1 MGIMESTNEVVPRIS
16 PSSAQRR
23 RVDMAVKDVLAKV
36 RLHAKK
42 APYPLGVKL
51 VGSTAKD
58 TYVFPPDLDVFI
70 LFPPD
75 VPRSELEKY
84 GLALGRKVLGGEER
98 YAEHP
103 YIHGKFKGF
112 DVDIVP
118 CYSVDDPSN
127 LKSAV
132 DRTPFHTDYILSHL
146 KQSQRDEV
154 RLLKQ
159 FMKGIGTYSA
169 EAKVQGFSGYLVE
182 LLILRYGDFESVLKS
197 AKDWREGLVLTLAE
211 GGSRRF
217 ASPLTFYDP
226 VDRERNVASALSLQ
240 NMATFIR
247 ASKEYLNHPDSRFFF
262 PEPREDWSRSHI
274 AREMR
279 ARGTKLIAVR
289 LPRPVLTE
297 DNLYPQVRRTLEGM
311 QSTLESASFVVLDR
325 SFSITGK
332 TIDLIMEL
340 QAERL
345 PAAMKHKGPPV
356 TSEHS
361 DQFVEKWMDV
371 ALVPPF
377 IENGRWV
384 TIVRRPHRTAKELL
398 SSEMQKAAL
407 GKEMKGLKGMRVL
420 SHAQLLKNGPKGS
433 ISELLDKI
441 APWER

>member
-1 MGIMESTNEVVPRIS
+1 MDIMESTDEVVLRIS
-16 PSSAQRR
+16 PSPAQRR
-23 RVDMAVKDVLAKV
+23 RVDMAVKDVLARV
-36 RLHAKK
+36 RLHAKTV
-42 APYPLGVKL
+42 PYPLGVKL

-75 VPRSELEKY
+75 VPRSELEKH

-112 DVDIVP
+112 EVDIVP

-182 LLILRYGDFESVLKS
+182 LLVLRYGDFEGALRS
-197 AKDWREGLVLTLAE
+197 AKDWREGLVLTLTE

-240 NMATFIR
+240 NMAIFIR
-247 ASKEYLNHPDSRFFF
+247 ASRECLNHPDSRFFF
-262 PEPREDWSRSHI
+262 PEPRRDWSRAHI

-279 ARGTKLIAVR
+279 ARGTKLIVVR
-289 LPRPVLTE
+289 LPRPDLTE
-297 DNLYPQVRRTLEGM
+297 DNLYPQARRTLEGM

-325 SFSITGK
+325 SFSITRK
-332 TIDLIMEL
+332 TIDLVMEL

-345 PAAMKHKGPPV
+345 PAAMKHMGPPV
-356 TSEHS
+356 TNEHS
-361 DQFVEKWMDV
+361 GQFVDKWIDA

-384 TIVRRPHRTAKELL
+384 AIVRRSHRTAKELL
-398 SSEMQKAAL
+398 SNEMQKAAL
-407 GKEMKGLKGMRVL
+407 GKEMKGLKGMRVF
-420 SHAQLLKNGPKGS
+420 SHAQLLKSGPRGS
-433 ISELLDKI
+433 ITELLDKT

>member
-1 MGIMESTNEVVPRIS
+1 MESRDEVVLRIS

-23 RVDMAVKDVLAKV
+23 RVDMAVEDVIAKV
-36 RLHAKK
+36 RMNAKMV
-42 APYPLGVKL
+42 PYQLGVKL

-58 TYVFPPDLDVFI
+58 TYVFPPDLDIFI

-75 VPRSELEKY
+75 VPRSELEKH
-84 GLALGRKVLGGEER
+84 GLALGRKVLAGEER

-112 DVDIVP
+112 EVDIVP
-118 CYSVDDPSN
+118 CYAVDDPSK

-197 AKDWREGLVLTLAE
+197 AKDWREGLVLTLAD

-226 VDRERNVASALSLQ
+226 VDKERNVASALSLQ
-240 NMATFIR
+240 NMTIFIR
-247 ASKEYLNHPDSRFFF
+247 ASKEYLHHPDPRFFF
-262 PEPREDWSRSHI
+262 PKPKMDWSRAQI

-311 QSTLESASFVVLDR
+311 QSTLESACFVVLDR
-325 SFSITGK
+325 SFSVTGR

-340 QAERL
+340 QADRL
-345 PAAMKHKGPPV
+345 PTAMKHIGPPV

-361 DQFVEKWMDV
+361 DQFVDKWMDV

-384 TIVRRPHRTAKELL
+384 TIVRRPHSTAKELL
-398 SSEMQKAAL
+398 SSELQKAGL

-420 SHAQLLKNGPKGS
+420 SHAQLLKSGPKGS
-433 ISELLDKI
+433 ITELLDKT